1 MSGGSDT
8 VGRERFV
15 LDINPL
21 LILFIVFSMTLNQ
34 SLLNILNTIKPSEQ
48 KAFKTTESNFKE
60 SIKPLL
66 KLVSFSK
73 ELFRGHY
80 SAICDAPVLK
90 SAYSI
95 RDCFFLTDILFT
107 PVQAL

>member
-15 LDINPL
+15 LDI
-21 LILFIVFSMTLNQ
+21 LFIVFSMTLNQ
-34 SLLNILNTIKPSEQ
+34 SLLNIPNTIKPSEQ

-66 KLVSFSK
+66 NLLSFSK
-73 ELFRGHY
+73 ELFRGH
-80 SAICDAPVLK
+80 
-90 SAYSI
+90 
-95 RDCFFLTDILFT
+95 
-107 PVQAL
+107 

>member
-1 MSGGSDT
+1 MFAWLVSGGSDT

-15 LDINPL
+15 HD
-21 LILFIVFSMTLNQ
+21 ILFIVFSMTLNQ

-66 KLVSFSK
+66 KLLSFSK
-73 ELFRGHY
+73 ELFRGH
-80 SAICDAPVLK
+80 
-90 SAYSI
+90 
-95 RDCFFLTDILFT
+95 
-107 PVQAL
+107 

>member
-15 LDINPL
+15 HD
-21 LILFIVFSMTLNQ
+21 ILFIVFSMTLNQ
-34 SLLNILNTIKPSEQ
+34 SLLNIPNTIKPSEQ

-66 KLVSFSK
+66 NLLSFSK
-73 ELFRGHY
+73 ELFRGH
-80 SAICDAPVLK
+80 
-90 SAYSI
+90 
-95 RDCFFLTDILFT
+95 
-107 PVQAL
+107 

>member
-15 LDINPL
+15 LDI
-21 LILFIVFSMTLNQ
+21 LFIVFSMTLNQ
-34 SLLNILNTIKPSEQ
+34 SLLNIPNTIKPSEQ

-66 KLVSFSK
+66 KLLSFSK
-73 ELFRGHY
+73 ELFGGH
-80 SAICDAPVLK
+80 
-90 SAYSI
+90 
-95 RDCFFLTDILFT
+95 
-107 PVQAL
+107 

>member
-15 LDINPL
+15 LD
-21 LILFIVFSMTLNQ
+21 ILFIVFSMTLNQ

-66 KLVSFSK
+66 KLLSFSK
-73 ELFRGHY
+73 ELFRGH
-80 SAICDAPVLK
+80 
-90 SAYSI
+90 
-95 RDCFFLTDILFT
+95 
-107 PVQAL
+107 

>member
-15 LDINPL
+15 LD
-21 LILFIVFSMTLNQ
+21 ILFIVFSMTLNQ

-60 SIKPLL
+60 SIKPSL
-66 KLVSFSK
+66 KLLSFSK
-73 ELFRGHY
+73 ELFRGH
-80 SAICDAPVLK
+80 
-90 SAYSI
+90 
-95 RDCFFLTDILFT
+95 
-107 PVQAL
+107 